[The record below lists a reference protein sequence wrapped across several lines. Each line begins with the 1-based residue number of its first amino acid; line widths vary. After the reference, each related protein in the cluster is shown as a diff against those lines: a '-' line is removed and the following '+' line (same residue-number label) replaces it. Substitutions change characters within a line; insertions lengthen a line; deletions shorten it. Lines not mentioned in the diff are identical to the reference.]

1 MYRIVVSKAA
11 LKDFPN
17 LTAAGLDKKVRAL
30 INLLKENPYQTP
42 PTYEKLL
49 FHISSPLR
57 IQSNKNGNMHFSIVE
72 NSVENVEKPLKII
85 EW

>member
-1 MYRIVVSKAA
+1 MHI
-11 LKDFPN
+11 
-17 LTAAGLDKKVRAL
+17 
-30 INLLKENPYQTP
+30 LLQ
-42 PTYEKLL
+42 LL

-57 IQSNKNGNMHFSIVE
+57 IGYNKNGNMHFSIVE